1 MRVFPGFEEFVARLR
16 GPKVGLDE
24 TSPDSIKVSSGRE
37 DTLLKVGKTHGG
49 KLRGKN
55 EKKMRIAA

>member
-1 MRVFPGFEEFVARLR
+1 MRVFPFFEEFVARLR

-37 DTLLKVGKTHGG
+37 DTLLKVGKTHGWEVKG
-49 KLRGKN
+49 
-55 EKKMRIAA
+55 EK